1 MKRIKQKSVVFLLSL
16 LLWNIYACSSSENE
30 LQYEIETT
38 QIGSLKIVMAN
49 NANNINPVNGLA
61 PEGISDILYICDGKL
76 LGNGYSFSTATYQTL
91 ANMTSPESINTW
103 MGSVTLFAKQACWVR
118 HTSKQRHTYI
128 KLRFSYMTS
137 TEVGVEYLID
147 STEDIISGEEGN
159 ENANSPIEGKSFV
172 TDYSMPHLNPANYYV
187 EHTVNYNNQ
196 DILNYAYEWID
207 SKKHTAWVAFSFDN
221 TTSQQKFNRPDE
233 EPWSTDPNLPEGMSP
248 QESNHKNDGFDKG
261 HICASADRLYDIT
274 ANAQTF
280 YYSNMSPQMTSFN
293 GGYWITL
300 EGLIQK
306 WARSGEFEKMYVT
319 KGGTMNELL
328 VNFTGTQAAG
338 DSKIPTTDANGFTK
352 NGLAC
357 PKYYF
362 IAVLAEKSGQYQSI
376 GFLVEHRD
384 DYGYSNSKQAPVSV
398 VKQHSISIDELEQK
412 TELDFFCNLPDIIE
426 NQVESSF
433 NETDWNF

>member
-1 MKRIKQKSVVFLLSL
+1 MKKFLFFLLLCASYL
-16 LLWNIYACSSSENE
+16 TGCDSDNPSTPQNSSEN
-30 LQYEIETT
+30 IETT
-38 QIGSLKIVMAN
+38 INGSTLYELQGYTDAAQGYNTLK
-49 NANNINPVNGLA
+49 
-61 PEGISDILYICDGKL
+61 PEGLTDPMYLIDKKLTGKAYTFIESNEL
-76 LGNGYSFSTATYQTL
+76 RLDKMQEVPSEEGRWTSSVIIA
-91 ANMTSPESINTW
+91 ANKCYWI
-103 MGSVTLFAKQACWVR
+103 R
-118 HTSKQRHTYI
+118 HTSTLLYTYLKLRVTYI
-128 KLRFSYMTS
+128 NGNN
-137 TEVGVEYLID
+137 VGIEYIID
-147 STEDIISGEEGN
+147 STEEHEGSDN
-159 ENANSPIEGKSFV
+159 NINANSPIEGKSFV

>member
-1 MKRIKQKSVVFLLSL
+1 MKKISL
-16 LLWNIYACSSSENE
+16 LLLLFVCIWNVSCESDSNTPANGY
-30 LQYEIETT
+30 IETT
-38 QIGSLKIVMAN
+38 
-49 NANNINPVNGLA
+49 
-61 PEGISDILYICDGKL
+61 
-76 LGNGYSFSTATYQTL
+76 
-91 ANMTSPESINTW
+91 
-103 MGSVTLFAKQACWVR
+103 
-118 HTSKQRHTYI
+118 
-128 KLRFSYMTS
+128 
-137 TEVGVEYLID
+137 
-147 STEDIISGEEGN
+147 EEGSSTFIFKGYTDATAGFNVFEAEGFDRPFYIQDKKFVGSAWRFATAASGPLSAMNEIPIDNAWKTDIEIIENMNFWARYNSTTKYVFVKIRIAYIQGNNVAIEYAIAGSQEFDLTNN